1 MTSVSSLVQWNP
13 SVHLLVPHGGVGS
26 PLLQQHSQSS
36 RLVRHGSVVERT
48 VSITVCQVDTRP
60 GPHQTLQYLHVSVV
74 AGEVKSSLTV
84 VVLCINVPVAY
95 NQSEISIVLYQPI
108 RDKYVLFCV
117 NQSEISFE

>member
-108 RDKYVLFCV
+108 R
-117 NQSEISFE
+117 SEYLPVCS